1 MKRKEIKW
9 RREGRGTMAGRQ
21 DGIIFRIFH
30 PWDAPERGHTVSCYD
45 TRGTGREI
53 STAGYREFTWEE
65 AVEFCQK
72 IAAGEIDLED
82 LQAQFDAGDKAH
94 AFFSTCMGRPLLS
107 IEIKDGETGK
117 TVSRE
122 VYNLDLQ
129 DLRDRGMVEEFVTA
143 AERRRLERGGD
154 NGGLSPAT

>member
-1 MKRKEIKW
+1 MLRLTANKTKLYTLVQKYVDNLPPMRSGTQFIKYPRTPKW
-9 RREGRGTMAGRQ
+9 
-21 DGIIFRIFH
+21 
-30 PWDAPERGHTVSCYD
+30 
-45 TRGTGREI
+45 
-53 STAGYREFTWEE
+53 
-65 AVEFCQK
+65 
-72 IAAGEIDLED
+72 
-82 LQAQFDAGDKAH
+82 DKAH

-107 IEIKDGETGK
+107 IEIKDGESGK

-129 DLRDRGMVEEFVTA
+129 DLRDRGMVERFVTA